1 VPSTVKQPR
10 ILEPTLAHLPG
21 NISKIRVLLAL
32 EELLVEGE
40 RLHICDVGC
49 VGPRPFNLWE
59 PLFELYP
66 GRFELSGLDLFGIEE
81 ARSLAAAHGWT
92 VDLRTGSALTIE
104 RTFPGERFNVVVST
118 GVLPVVR
125 DWRRVLASAMEV
137 LSPGG
142 RLLITS
148 PSRSA
153 PEPLRLR
160 ARRAAARTVSRL
172 PGQAHRWY
180 RGVHADEFQRAAADA
195 GYRVRQWARCN
206 LASVKSVQN
215 VVQAPNRN
223 EVMRRWWALED
234 YLERTG
240 QTERSPDKFLELF
253 FDLQALEV
261 AESADKGT
269 RLD

>member
-1 VPSTVKQPR
+1 MPSTVRQAR
-10 ILEPTLAHLPG
+10 VLEPTLAHLPG

-32 EELLVEGE
+32 EELLVESE
-40 RLHICDVGC
+40 RLSICDVGC
-49 VGPRPFNLWE
+49 VGPRPFNLWK

-66 GRFELSGLDLFGIEE
+66 DRFQLSGLDLFGIEE
-81 ARSLAAAHGWT
+81 ARSLAAAHGWA

-104 RTFPGERFNVVVST
+104 RTFRGERFDVVVST
-118 GVLPVVR
+118 GVLPIVR
-125 DWRRVLASAMEV
+125 DWPQMLASAMEV

-160 ARRAAARTVSRL
+160 TRRAAARTLSRL

-180 RGVHADEFQRAAADA
+180 RGVHADELQRAAADA

-206 LASVKSVQN
+206 LASVKTVQN
-215 VVQAPNRN
+215 AAQAPNRN
-223 EVMRRWWALED
+223 EVMRRWWVLED
-234 YLERTG
+234 HLERTG
-240 QTERSPDKFLELF
+240 ETERSPDKFLELF
-253 FDLQALEV
+253 FDLQALGV
-261 AESADKGT
+261 AESADKET
-269 RLD
+269 RLG